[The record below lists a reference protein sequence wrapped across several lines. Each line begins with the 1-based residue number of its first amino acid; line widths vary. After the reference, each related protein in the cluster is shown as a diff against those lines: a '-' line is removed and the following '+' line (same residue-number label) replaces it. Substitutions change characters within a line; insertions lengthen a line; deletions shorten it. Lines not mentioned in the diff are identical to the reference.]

1 MPFSCSFL
9 LSVLCKVETT
19 GDSYMM
25 AAGLP
30 GTATDHA
37 QSVTDMAFDMRNI
50 IEEKDVT
57 TGTGVHADLEVLILL
72 HFVPQYVM

>member
-1 MPFSCSFL
+1 
-9 LSVLCKVETT
+9 
-19 GDSYMM
+19 MM

-30 GTATDHA
+30 GTAVEHA

-57 TGTGVHADLEVLILL
+57 TGTGVHADLEVLIL
-72 HFVPQYVM
+72 